1 MKLVRIALIMV
12 FAVGMVIGFNGVTW
26 SSAKSEKHNEA
37 VQKAKDNAAR
47 RGYFLTC
54 TFGGK
59 KKAGKRYKTI
69 DGVRYV
75 YTKMSDRE
83 RMNALRSLKLSEEH
97 RAKKAEE
104 VKKFLA
110 EEKREKGEVSQGK
123 QHTYYSATVSERKDE
138 KLDGKVTLTFPG
150 GSKYVGEC
158 KDGKRNGY
166 GTHTWPDGSK
176 YVGSWKDDKLDGQG
190 TYTWANG
197 HKYVGEWKDNKKNGQ
212 GTHTWPSGKKYEG
225 KWRDGKWQG
234 E

>member
-1 MKLVRIALIMV
+1 MKLVRISLIMLFV
-12 FAVGMVIGFNGVTW
+12 VGMVIGFNGVTW
-26 SSAKSEKHNEA
+26 SGVREDMSKRERDSKAF
-37 VQKAKDNAAR
+37 QKRKERAQN
-47 RGYFLTC
+47 RGYKLVPVPNNY
-54 TFGGK
+54 GPVK
-59 KKAGKRYKTI
+59 YI
-69 DGVRYV
+69 EVR
-75 YTKMSDRE
+75 MSPSE
-83 RMNALRSLKLSEEH
+83 RMSWKSTRESLERK
-97 RAKKAEE
+97 RAEDAEK

-138 KLDGKVTLTFPG
+138 KLDGEVTLTFTG

-158 KDGKRNGY
+158 KDGKRNGH
-166 GTHTWPDGSK
+166 GTHTWSDGSK